1 MARLT
6 LDPKAVLTARVESP
20 MSLKSLEKECA
31 RAKRGRS
38 SAITTQLLTHDRF
51 TPRACSQTKSR
62 KAYQEYKE
70 AQPNACN
77 NQSRSVWS

>member
-6 LDPKAVLTARVESP
+6 LEPKAVLTARVESP
-20 MSLKSLEKECA
+20 MSLNNLEKECV

-51 TPRACSQTKSR
+51 TPRACSQTDSR
-62 KAYQEYKE
+62 KTRQENKE
-70 AQPNACN
+70 AKHMRVSL
-77 NQSRSVWS
+77 SRSVWP